1 MSTTTLQKTETLTA
15 PKYKAVKNLFS
26 KGDTNAKTIKNDLET
41 FILYMAPSDLGG
53 FNVCAFASKGCIKAC
68 LNTAG
73 MGIFSNVQLARINK
87 TKFWGY
93 NREGFYIQLANE
105 ILRILDKTIKKDIK
119 IAIRLN
125 GTSDINHLDL
135 LKRYSGI
142 DFLDPFYNNLLF
154 YDYTPNPNYIN
165 KYKNSNYKLT
175 FSRKEDN
182 ETKCIEVLNNG
193 GNVAVVFANELPQYW
208 NGFEVINGDDT
219 DLRYFDPSNVVIG
232 LKAKGKA
239 KKDISGF
246 VVA

>member
-1 MSTTTLQKTETLTA
+1 MNTTTLQQTETLTA
-15 PKYKAVKNLFS
+15 PKYKAVKNLLS
-26 KGDTNAKTIKNDLET
+26 KGTTNAKTIKNDLET
-41 FILYMAPSDLGG
+41 FIFYMAPSDLSG

-73 MGIFSNVQLARINK
+73 RGVFNNVQLARINK
-87 TKFWGY
+87 TKFWGF

-105 ILRILDKTIKKDIK
+105 ILRILDKTIKKNIK

-142 DFLDPFYNNLLF
+142 DFLDPFYSSLLF
-154 YDYTPNPNYIN
+154 YDYTPNSNYIN

-175 FSRKEDN
+175 FSRKENN
-182 ETKCIEVLNNG
+182 ENKCIEVLNNG
-193 GNVAVVFANELPQYW
+193 GNVAVVFRNELPQYW
-208 NGFEVINGDDT
+208 NGFKVINGDDT
-219 DLRYFDPSNVVIG
+219 DLRYFDPSNVVVG

-239 KKDISGF
+239 KKDLSGF
-246 VVA
+246 VVG